1 MRPLASIY
9 RGRWLA
15 DLTGKGHSPVVALGY
30 ENRQEVDPA
39 WLPVRARCAAERA
52 SLYLRDA

>member
-30 ENRQEVDPA
+30 KNRQEVDPGLA
-39 WLPVRARCAAERA
+39 ASPGPAVRQSELSFISA
-52 SLYLRDA
+52 